1 MTAAPRSPKRRRVK
15 RSALALLLLLV
26 ACEGEKPPSPTTTNV
41 GPPPPQICVEIK
53 KGIEALDKQGAIQH
67 DDKGEAMIAQGA
79 WMAMTPENH
88 ADLARTLAFVA
99 TCAAGKQSDAQ
110 PVRIR
115 NEEGLI
121 LLETTIS
128 TKVDLRSV
136 LKP

>member
-1 MTAAPRSPKRRRVK
+1 VTAALRSPKRHGVK
-15 RSALALLLLLV
+15 RSALALVLLLI
-26 ACEGEKPPSPTTTNV
+26 ACEGEKPPSPAETNV
-41 GPPPPQICVEIK
+41 GPPPPQVCAEIR
-53 KGIEALDKQGAIQH
+53 KGIDALDKQGAIQH

-79 WMAMTPENH
+79 WMAMSPENH
-88 ADLARTLAFVA
+88 ADLARTLAFLA
-99 TCAAGKQSDAQ
+99 ACTAGKQSDAQ

-121 LLETTIS
+121 LLETTVS